1 MGNKCCQAAPPGSGT
16 KKKKKRKEATPTIVK
31 PLVFTYFHQLGVS
44 QPGTHKHHTVVQVG
58 QTLSNGG
65 LSQRRDT
72 TTSAPQGQASA
83 AGPAHH
89 VWRPSR
95 KSKGTDFLLGGGT
108 YRLIVRDSKGFKR
121 SAYPFKRSR

>member
-1 MGNKCCQAAPPGSGT
+1 MGNKCCQAAPGGQ
-16 KKKKKRKEATPTIVK
+16 KKEKRKEATPTIVK
-31 PLVFTYFHQLGVS
+31 SLVFTYFHQLGVS

-72 TTSAPQGQASA
+72 TTSAPQASA
-83 AGPAHH
+83 AGPAHR

-95 KSKGTDFLLGGGT
+95 KSKGTDFFFGGGGPT
-108 YRLIVRDSKGFKR
+108 VS
-121 SAYPFKRSR
+121 